1 MEFKVKP
8 HLKGKSMSKQY
19 LVGAALLLAGCAQQ
33 QPDAPPPP
41 KQIGMANPAS
51 VYCVEKGGKL
61 IAQKSAQGESNLCQ
75 LPGGE
80 RVDEWTLWR
89 RDHPQKQ

>member
-1 MEFKVKP
+1 MK
-8 HLKGKSMSKQY
+8 Y
-19 LVGAALLLAGCAQQ
+19 YALVALLLLAGCSAQ

-61 IAQKSAQGESNLCQ
+61 VAQKSAQGESNLCQ

-80 RVDEWTLWR
+80 QIDEWALWR
-89 RDHPQKQ
+89 RDHPQK